1 MKRPISFWQK
11 IGFVFT
17 VGLGVLFHF
26 LYEWSNES
34 VFVAAFSGVN
44 ESTWEHMKLFF
55 FPMVIFAVIESFI
68 FKEYKNFWNIK
79 LKGILLGLLL
89 IPLLYY
95 FYNGVIGKSPDWVN
109 IFIFVLTIFIVYLY
123 ETKQFN
129 KRENMDKESNAS
141 FFIII
146 LIIGLFTL
154 FTFATPEIGIFKDP
168 SNGSYGI
175 NYFLLLSI

>member
-1 MKRPISFWQK
+1 
-11 IGFVFT
+11 
-17 VGLGVLFHF
+17 
-26 LYEWSNES
+26 
-34 VFVAAFSGVN
+34 
-44 ESTWEHMKLFF
+44 
-55 FPMVIFAVIESFI
+55 MVIFAVIESFI

-109 IFIFVLTIFIVYLY
+109 IFIFVLTIFIVYRY

-168 SNGSYGI
+168 TNGSYGI